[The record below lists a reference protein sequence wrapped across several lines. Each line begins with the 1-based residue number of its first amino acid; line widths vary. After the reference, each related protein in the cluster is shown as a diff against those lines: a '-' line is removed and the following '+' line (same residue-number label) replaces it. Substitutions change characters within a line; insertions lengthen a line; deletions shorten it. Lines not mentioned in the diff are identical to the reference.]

1 MAGED
6 RSTALLGR
14 VEEILVAHFPD
25 SPAFE
30 EPAEPL
36 SLFRPGAGPP
46 CYSVRDMCAA
56 LQSAVYGP
64 NPMEGIKAW
73 SGADIEFRRGS
84 LPVNP

>member
-36 SLFRPGAGPP
+36 SLFRPVPGRPATASGT
-46 CYSVRDMCAA
+46 CVRH
-56 LQSAVYGP
+56 
-64 NPMEGIKAW
+64 
-73 SGADIEFRRGS
+73 FRVRYTGRI
-84 LPVNP
+84 PWKG